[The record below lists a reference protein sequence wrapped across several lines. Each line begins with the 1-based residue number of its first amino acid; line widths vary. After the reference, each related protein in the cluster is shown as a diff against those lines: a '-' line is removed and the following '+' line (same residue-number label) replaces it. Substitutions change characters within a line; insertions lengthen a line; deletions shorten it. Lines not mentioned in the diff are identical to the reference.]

1 MNKSIYLV
9 ALIWF
14 TVYILILT
22 LNLYLEKSPLW
33 IISIIL
39 LITYIIDLIK
49 YLNLEFTNLIITI
62 TIDAKQIIIICTI
75 CTIIIIISTYTLI
88 KYYVM

>member
-9 ALIWF
+9 AGLFNMVHRI
-14 TVYILILT
+14 Y
-22 LNLYLEKSPLW
+22 LNFNFKFIFRKKSSL
-33 IISIIL
+33 SIIL